1 MAQKVV
7 NAVKDHPGLAA
18 AGGATAAILA
28 TIAALRKRK
37 KKLASEGKDTSEVD
51 KKIKQAQEK

>member
-18 AGGATAAILA
+18 GGAAAAIIA

-37 KKLASEGKDTSEVD
+37 KRLAAEGKDTSEVD
-51 KKIKQAQEK
+51 KKLKQAQEK